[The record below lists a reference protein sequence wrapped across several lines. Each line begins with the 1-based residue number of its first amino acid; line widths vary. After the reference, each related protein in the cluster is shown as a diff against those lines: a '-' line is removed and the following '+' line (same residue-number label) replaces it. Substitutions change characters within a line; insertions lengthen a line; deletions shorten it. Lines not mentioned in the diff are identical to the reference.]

1 MEAAATLAGRTF
13 YSRTMVATLAVIAL
27 AATFTCFGVLVAV
40 HLRPTGYD
48 PLRDAVSD
56 YGVGP
61 SLPYYRAQTA
71 AMALAAIVIAVALA
85 KAVDPAPKRAIVL
98 LCLFAAARVAI
109 PFFPTDLD
117 RTRRTGTGA
126 IHVLLAAVAFGAVA
140 WAAATL
146 PGKVHWTGLAALG
159 WIVVVTAIATA
170 FSLRARVPY
179 FGLVERSF
187 YAATLAWLAFVAV
200 SLI

>member
-1 MEAAATLAGRTF
+1 VVETLATL
-13 YSRTMVATLAVIAL
+13 AL
-27 AATFTCFGVLVAV
+27 AATLTSFGVLVAV

-71 AMALAAIVIAVALA
+71 AMALAAIFVAAALA
-85 KAVDPAPKRAIVL
+85 KTVDPAPKRAIVL
-98 LCLFAAARVAI
+98 LCMFAAARLAI

-117 RTRRTGTGA
+117 RTRRTGTGV
-126 IHVLLAAVAFGAVA
+126 IHGLLAALAFGTVA

-146 PGKVHWTGLAALG
+146 PDRVHWTGLAPLG
-159 WIVVVTAIATA
+159 WIVVATAIAMA
-170 FSLRARVPY
+170 FSLRARVAY
-179 FGLVERSF
+179 FGLVERLF

-200 SLI
+200 RLV

>member
-1 MEAAATLAGRTF
+1 MVATLGVVALAATLA
-13 YSRTMVATLAVIAL
+13 
-27 AATFTCFGVLVAV
+27 CFGVLVAV

-71 AMALAAIVIAVALA
+71 AMALAAISIAVALA
-85 KAVDPAPKRAIVL
+85 RAVDPAPKRAIVL
-98 LCLFAAARVAI
+98 LCVFAAARLAI

-117 RTRRTGTGA
+117 RTHRTGTGA
-126 IHVLLAAVAFGAVA
+126 IHALLAAIAFGAVA
-140 WAAATL
+140 WAAATR
-146 PGKVHWTGLAALG
+146 PDRLG
-159 WIVVVTAIATA
+159 WIVVATA
-170 FSLRARVPY
+170 VAMAVSLRTRMPY
-179 FGLVERSF
+179 FGLVERAF
-187 YAATLAWLAFVAV
+187 YAATLAWLSLVAV

>member
-1 MEAAATLAGRTF
+1 
-13 YSRTMVATLAVIAL
+13 MVATLAVLAL
-27 AATFTCFGVLVAV
+27 AATLTCFGLLVAV

-48 PLRDAVSD
+48 PLRNAVSD

-61 SLPYYRAQTA
+61 SLPYYCAQTA
-71 AMALAAIVIAVALA
+71 AMALAAIFVAAALA
-85 KAVDPAPKRAIVL
+85 RTVDPAPKLVIVL
-98 LCLFAAARVAI
+98 LFVFAAARLAI

-117 RTRRTGTGA
+117 RMRRTDTGV
-126 IHVLLAAVAFGAVA
+126 IHVLLAAVAFGTVA

-146 PGKVHWTGLAALG
+146 PGRVHWAGLTTLG

-170 FSLRARVPY
+170 FSLRARMPY

-187 YAATLAWLAFVAV
+187 YAATLGWLAFVAV
-200 SLI
+200 RLI